1 MTEKRA
7 PLLWII
13 NLVTKTS
20 TALGYLSGGLVLAMM
35 ISLGYDVVARHV
47 FNSPT
52 IWADE
57 LSGYLLVAITFL
69 GAAYTL
75 TMDAHVRV
83 DTLIDRLDGKKRRGV
98 IFVTDVVSL
107 VFLWVYGWQAY
118 RLAIDAY
125 VSVKISPTLLRTPIF
140 IPQVV
145 LPIGLTLLWL
155 QLVAHVLQINM
166 KR

>member
-1 MTEKRA
+1 MIE
-7 PLLWII
+7 
-13 NLVTKTS
+13 LVTKVS
-20 TALGYLSGGLVLAMM
+20 AVLGYVSGGLALVMM
-35 ISLGYDVVARHV
+35 ISIGYDVVARHV

-75 TMDAHVRV
+75 TMDGHVRV
-83 DTLIDRLDGKKRRGV
+83 DTLIDRMSRKKRKGV
-98 IFVTDVVSL
+98 VFITDLISV
-107 VFLWVYGWQAY
+107 VFLVLYSWQTY
-118 RLAIDAY
+118 KLVIDAY

-145 LPIGLTLLWL
+145 LPIGLTLLGL
-155 QLVAHVLQINM
+155 KLFAHLVQIHM

>member
-1 MTEKRA
+1 
-7 PLLWII
+7 
-13 NLVTKTS
+13 LV
-20 TALGYLSGGLVLAMM
+20 MM

-57 LSGYLLVAITFL
+57 LAGYLLVAITFL

-83 DTLIDRLDGKKRRGV
+83 DTIIDRLDGNKRKGV
-98 IFVTDVVSL
+98 IFVTDVISL
-107 VFLWVYGWQAY
+107 AFLIVYVWQAY

-125 VSVKISPTLLRTPIF
+125 VSVKISPTLLRTPIY
-140 IPQVV
+140 IPQIV
-145 LPIGLTLLWL
+145 LPIGLTLLCL
-155 QLVAHVLQINM
+155 QLIAHLLKINT
-166 KR
+166 KK